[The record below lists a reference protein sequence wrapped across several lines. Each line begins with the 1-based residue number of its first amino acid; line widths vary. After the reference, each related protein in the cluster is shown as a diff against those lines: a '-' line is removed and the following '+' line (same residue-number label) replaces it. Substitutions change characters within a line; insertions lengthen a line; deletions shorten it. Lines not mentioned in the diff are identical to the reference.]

1 MWMSQQEIPNI
12 PIVQPIIT
20 SRNVPNVSRLYSAPF
35 IRTGGIHLERNA
47 VFRQQERTLP
57 TCFLCGRLGHKIFN
71 CRENASL
78 PRRRFRRTDNA
89 LAGLPKESVAN
100 TIRIPLSETGDK
112 ASTSGI
118 RQQAHSRTSSEV
130 QRMEELML
138 GQSDDENKNSNH
150 PLGKD

>member
-1 MWMSQQEIPNI
+1 MN
-12 PIVQPIIT
+12 T
-20 SRNVPNVSRLYSAPF
+20 SGTNKRGTVESGH
-35 IRTGGIHLERNA
+35 IRYIST
-47 VFRQQERTLP
+47 
-57 TCFLCGRLGHKIFN
+57 
-71 CRENASL
+71 S
-78 PRRRFRRTDNA
+78 A

-138 GQSDDENKNSNH
+138 GQSDDENKNSDH